1 MNNKSNLL
9 LFILFA
15 LAICVVG
22 WLGFQLASQQEQQLK
37 ISQLNRSEQTLLLM
51 QNNINSYIKTQH
63 DNLADLAEVNF
74 NAINNRLTSD
84 PLLNDVMVFSPS
96 DQLLF
101 PLNISLERQKHSY
114 LWLENMADNGEDP
127 RAKQT
132 ESGWFVWY
140 DQQKEKYIFWL
151 KNQQKKVF
159 VEINNAMFMAEFMH
173 WLSTQPNISNQA
185 YLYIS
190 DNQGRIFYQW
200 GDDKFNQADIN
211 IQKNLNAPLTGW
223 NLHFH
228 SNIESLSSLSKN
240 LFQVLVIGLL
250 LLMSIITYVL
260 FQLKRR
266 EQLEAQQ
273 RLSFINQ
280 VSHELK
286 TPLTNIRLHGELLER
301 TLKPEPNNA
310 NTKQSIAI
318 IKQESERLTRLI
330 NNVLNFNSLEKQS
343 LKITPV
349 EIAFPELIE
358 QSVRPFKPSFEN
370 LHINILIENEIQNQV
385 HVDIDIVKQIIGNL
399 LSNIEKY
406 AANSAQITL
415 KAQQEAAV
423 ITITV
428 QDQGSGISNKH
439 SEKIFEPFYRISSDL
454 THAAGSG
461 LGLGLARDLARLHGG
476 DLKLIPNKS
485 GACFELTIKDSYA

>member
-1 MNNKSNLL
+1 M
-9 LFILFA
+9 
-15 LAICVVG
+15 AIHP
-22 WLGFQLASQQEQQLK
+22 A
-37 ISQLNRSEQTLLLM
+37 
-51 QNNINSYIKTQH
+51 
-63 DNLADLAEVNF
+63 
-74 NAINNRLTSD
+74 
-84 PLLNDVMVFSPS
+84 
-96 DQLLF
+96 
-101 PLNISLERQKHSY
+101 
-114 LWLENMADNGEDP
+114 
-127 RAKQT
+127 
-132 ESGWFVWY
+132 
-140 DQQKEKYIFWL
+140 
-151 KNQQKKVF
+151 
-159 VEINNAMFMAEFMH
+159 
-173 WLSTQPNISNQA
+173 NISNQA

-349 EIAFPELIE
+349 EIAFSELIE